1 VNSYMRHAEKFERYA
16 TYYAKKNSS
25 LNAQTA
31 VLFSKNKAF
40 GEKSE
45 KEEKESLKSRA
56 DTLSLLPSI
65 DASVIIF

>member
-1 VNSYMRHAEKFERYA
+1 LPGILSKINLD
-16 TYYAKKNSS
+16 SS

-40 GEKSE
+40 GEKNE
-45 KEEKESLKSRA
+45 KGEKESLKSRA